1 MKNNPGEEACCVPS
15 RALSQSVEDGLPP
28 EQQMQNRVLSGVNQN
43 ARRDPSPISAKLDQ
57 GVST

>member
-1 MKNNPGEEACCVPS
+1 MPS
-15 RALSQSVEDGLPP
+15 RALSQSVENGLPP